1 MNRKVDAME
10 MAMRRVLGQIPKAS
24 NEKELTDK
32 EIENRIC
39 ILKKELGI
47 TALEE
52 ENQRLREELEVATA
66 NGNQ

>member
-10 MAMRRVLGQIPKAS
+10 MAMRRVLGQIPKAC
-24 NEKELTDK
+24 NEKELTDE

-39 ILKKELGI
+39 TLKKELGI

-52 ENQRLREELEVATA
+52 ENQRLREELEAVTD
-66 NGNQ
+66 NDNK